1 MRRMGGD
8 LDGRKPA
15 GLSRPACPPVR
26 PAAPSSREELGGD
39 RRPSGDDGSGA
50 DRQVWARPRSE
61 RYIVLQTIGSG
72 TFGDV
77 SMAID
82 KLTNRRVAIKQQST
96 DSETCSREFA
106 FLAALSVHPHPNVAV
121 MLDYFTSPGTS
132 AKAVN
137 LNTVHI
143 LADSTLWRI
152 YRAIETTKV
161 PITDARLAVYMRGV
175 AAGLEHLHGLCI
187 VHGDASLKNMLLMRE
202 DVVAVADFGA
212 AHAAINTVLAA
223 DDEITTAYVRSPE
236 RILGESASL
245 PSGDAWAFGVMM
257 WCLRAGCCPWMAEVD
272 KGKHLDAVAAIIG
285 PVPEQSS
292 LRLLPLWETHSMR
305 IAQTTFLE
313 RRGDAHWPSEAME
326 LFRAALCWEP
336 TERASTT
343 CIVRQDFLNISG
355 GASMMQ
361 AVTVGTRSP
370 STTPRSQAAVATEAP
385 PATDSA
391 SDARASQPT
400 QEEGAED
407 DEVACVPTGRCQ
419 CRGNC
424 GSRVHKK
431 LANKL
436 YRYERAGGGRD
447 AVTAKAICEVVPEQG
462 SRFCRRCKCERDGC
476 KSARLATYE
485 WRWCKKHTIA
495 TTPGKY
501 SVPSGE
507 HTFHK
512 AWPLHVKVLAR
523 LGHLLT
529 FVEPA
534 DCTALFRLARD
545 HAVYKA
551 GESVGIAGAYMFV
564 AHLMKWP
571 PAVYEFS
578 RRLSH
583 QVAGHPGSDCTGA
596 ELATMYQAMLEF
608 SSGRRWSE
616 MFDRMNGSTS
626 LMDAATGLAVNAS
639 RMTLVT
645 KVDDGDVQSTEHKT
659 TGKKSCKPKKKASRR
674 SRSHTASSSRT
685 NALEAESGT
694 EGTKTRVTL
703 GRAQSVYEMMSD
715 TGPAIEVFNVIVDAF
730 HASQLRWP
738 SSSDGLEEFADG
750 LLQLVLKVRSFKSS
764 CGRAWLQG
772 GESPK
777 YSYSAKHFV
786 RMMLLL
792 VEQHVPHAFDN
803 MAFGTLSRWCPDQ
816 HEHAASMPKYTC
828 SQIREFF
835 GCSALMWHCWACLL
849 GLGPPAAVTNAMKA
863 DIGPVWEVFLSYE
876 ASCTGA
882 EDDFPPGP
890 HVLVV

>member
-1 MRRMGGD
+1 MRRMGGG

-245 PSGDAWAFGVMM
+245 PSGDVWAFGVMM

-326 LFRAALCWEP
+326 LFRAAFC
-336 TERASTT
+336 
-343 CIVRQDFLNISG
+343 
-355 GASMMQ
+355 
-361 AVTVGTRSP
+361 
-370 STTPRSQAAVATEAP
+370 
-385 PATDSA
+385 
-391 SDARASQPT
+391 SD
-400 QEEGAED
+400 
-407 DEVACVPTGRCQ
+407 
-419 CRGNC
+419 
-424 GSRVHKK
+424 
-431 LANKL
+431 
-436 YRYERAGGGRD
+436 
-447 AVTAKAICEVVPEQG
+447 
-462 SRFCRRCKCERDGC
+462 
-476 KSARLATYE
+476 
-485 WRWCKKHTIA
+485 
-495 TTPGKY
+495 GK
-501 SVPSGE
+501 GE
-507 HTFHK
+507 H
-512 AWPLHVKVLAR
+512 
-523 LGHLLT
+523 
-529 FVEPA
+529 
-534 DCTALFRLARD
+534 
-545 HAVYKA
+545 
-551 GESVGIAGAYMFV
+551 
-564 AHLMKWP
+564 
-571 PAVYEFS
+571 
-578 RRLSH
+578 
-583 QVAGHPGSDCTGA
+583 
-596 ELATMYQAMLEF
+596 
-608 SSGRRWSE
+608 
-616 MFDRMNGSTS
+616 
-626 LMDAATGLAVNAS
+626 
-639 RMTLVT
+639 
-645 KVDDGDVQSTEHKT
+645 DVRCE
-659 TGKKSCKPKKKASRR
+659 
-674 SRSHTASSSRT
+674 
-685 NALEAESGT
+685 
-694 EGTKTRVTL
+694 TR
-703 GRAQSVYEMMSD
+703 
-715 TGPAIEVFNVIVDAF
+715 
-730 HASQLRWP
+730 
-738 SSSDGLEEFADG
+738 
-750 LLQLVLKVRSFKSS
+750 
-764 CGRAWLQG
+764 
-772 GESPK
+772 
-777 YSYSAKHFV
+777 
-786 RMMLLL
+786 
-792 VEQHVPHAFDN
+792 
-803 MAFGTLSRWCPDQ
+803 
-816 HEHAASMPKYTC
+816 
-828 SQIREFF
+828 
-835 GCSALMWHCWACLL
+835 
-849 GLGPPAAVTNAMKA
+849 
-863 DIGPVWEVFLSYE
+863 FL
-876 ASCTGA
+876 
-882 EDDFPPGP
+882 
-890 HVLVV
+890 